1 MYKVLIADD
10 ESIVIDALK
19 FIINSNYKEECV
31 IETANTGRRVIEQAE
46 YFRPDIVFMD
56 IQMPGINGI
65 EAMREIRKSN
75 DNIIFIV
82 VSAFVKFDYA
92 KDAIDIGVLEYIN
105 KPINKDEIV
114 ETLKKA
120 MEKVD
125 MTKSKRSEDLANKE
139 KLEIVTPI
147 IENGFIY
154 SLIYQNNNLEDL
166 NNYKTLLGIEED
178 VGYIMSLQFGDANER
193 ESMKN
198 PIGSSVRLQKE
209 YSRIKSVIKTFFR
222 CCVGAMMGNMILI
235 FVPMAVSGQD
245 DEYEMRVSIID
256 TARKMTRE
264 LCNVFDARF
273 RVGIGSIHEID
284 NLVESYNE
292 AMRSLSYN
300 SSDSVVHVKDM
311 PILCNFDEDYPI
323 STERTLFKCIEEGN
337 VNKAT
342 YYAKEFFDW
351 MMDKHRENVM
361 DVKLK
366 VLEFVLRAETIGFES
381 GGMVYHFNMRSE
393 YLNTINSIVTYD
405 QLYDW
410 LLVKINS
417 VCHNI
422 LTKKEESSVDIIR
435 NAKEYIENNYSKDLI
450 LDDVS
455 KEFQISPYYFSKLFK
470 KRTGSTFIEY
480 LTMIRIEKAKQL
492 LRNTSKSMKEI
503 CMEIGYSDANY
514 FSRTFKKNV
523 GVTPSEYKEGK
534 EQTTEIQ

>member
-19 FIINSNYKEECV
+19 FIINSNYENECV
-31 IETANTGRRVIEQAE
+31 IETANTGRKVIEQAE

-105 KPINKDEIV
+105 KPINKNEIV

-125 MTKSKRSEDLANKE
+125 QTKSKRSEDLANKE

-154 SLIYQNNNLEDL
+154 SLIYQNNNSEDL
-166 NNYKTLLGIEED
+166 NNYKTLLGIEEEA
-178 VGYIMSLQFGDANER
+178 GYIMSLQFGDANER

-209 YSRIKSVIKTFFR
+209 YSRIKAVIKSFFR

-256 TARKMTRE
+256 NARKMTRE
-264 LCNVFDARF
+264 LGNVFDARF
-273 RVGIGSIHEID
+273 RVGIGSIHELD

-323 STERTLFKCIEEGN
+323 NTERTLFKCIEEGN
-337 VNKAT
+337 VNKST

-351 MMDKHRENVM
+351 MLDKHRENIM

-366 VLEFVLRAETIGFES
+366 VLEFVLRAENIGFES

-393 YLNTINSIVTYD
+393 YLDTINSIVAYD
-405 QLYDW
+405 QLYEW
-410 LLVKINS
+410 FLVKINN

-422 LTKKEESSVDIIR
+422 STKKEESSVDIIR
-435 NAKEYIENNYSKDLI
+435 NAKEYIESNYSKDLI

-470 KRTGSTFIEY
+470 KRTGNTFIEY

-492 LRNTSKSMKEI
+492 LRNTTKSMKEI

-534 EQTTEIQ
+534 D

>member
-323 STERTLFKCIEEGN
+323 YTERALFKCIEEGN
-337 VNKAT
+337 VNKST

-393 YLNTINSIVTYD
+393 YLNTINGIVTYD

-410 LLVKINS
+410 FQVKINS